1 MTLPEERRLYAERT
15 MDWLDRNTVDPVE
28 NFLRSQCTKPEKI
41 DELQQEV
48 QKAIMTLDGLDNH
61 LVQDI
66 RFRLGQVEEEIRCH
80 NENRGGS
87 GKSPTHFDSILSD
100 ASFYHKKLSEV
111 QSLKGLGP
119 PKYENMEKALKY
131 DLLRIPFG
139 FLDMGYM
146 CLITVVG
153 MTALIGDAAA
163 EACTYLAANV
173 KKKFSPSLSNQYS

>member
-1 MTLPEERRLYAERT
+1 MKSTEDRQFYAERA
-15 MDWLDRNTVDPVE
+15 MSWLGRNTVNPVE
-28 NFLRSQCTKPEKI
+28 NFLKSQCTKPEKI

-48 QKAIMTLDGLDNH
+48 QKAIMILDGLDSH
-61 LVQDI
+61 LVQGI
-66 RFRLGQVEEEIRCH
+66 RFRLGQIEEDIRCH
-80 NENRGGS
+80 TENRGVS
-87 GKSPTHFDSILSD
+87 DKSPTHFDSILSG
-100 ASFYHKKLSEV
+100 ASFYHKKLAEV

-131 DLLRIPFG
+131 NLWRIPFG

-153 MTALIGDAAA
+153 MTALMGDAAA

-173 KKKFSPSLSNQYS
+173 KKKFSPSLSKQYS